1 MPLCVGCSA
10 ADPPRR
16 PHRYEGNP
24 GDLGREG
31 WMHTFPA
38 MAPALLGFDE
48 RIDDYCGHQA
58 GQAGHAQACV
68 NKNL

>member
-1 MPLCVGCSA
+1 
-10 ADPPRR
+10 
-16 PHRYEGNP
+16 
-24 GDLGREG
+24 
-31 WMHTFPA
+31 MHTFPA